1 VKEIRLGIKG
11 MTCASCVARVERALK
26 RAEGVEEARV
36 NLTTEEVFLRLKEGV
51 DLKEVLKRVAE
62 AGYEPVVARAEIP
75 VRGMTC
81 AACVARVERA
91 IGKLPGVLSVSINLA
106 TEKAFVEYLPEA
118 VSLARIRQ
126 AIREAGYEPLEVG
139 EEAREKTPTYQKDFL
154 LAFPFALFT
163 LLLAMGPMVLPFPH
177 APGLLQ
183 ALTALP
189 VLYAGRRFFRAL
201 AEARHRSFGMSTL
214 VALGAGSAYL
224 YSFLVLLFPKV
235 FPEEARHLYFEAGAV
250 ILALILLGKHLEEG
264 AKGRASEAIRKL
276 LALRPKT
283 ARLVRDGEEKE
294 IPAEALIPGDLVR
307 VLPGERIPADGVVVE
322 GKSHVDES
330 MLTGE
335 PIPKAKGPGDQVV
348 GGTVNGEGALLV
360 RVSRAGEATVLAQM
374 ARMVEEAQGHKP
386 KAQELADRIAAVF
399 VPVVLGIALF
409 TFLLWLFLGPGLA
422 HAFVAALSVLLIACP
437 CAMGLATPTA
447 IAVATGRAAQM
458 GLIFRKGTA
467 LEALARADTVAL
479 DKTGTLTL
487 GRPTLVQ
494 VLPLGLSREEALRLA
509 AALER
514 NSEHPIARAV
524 LEAAKD
530 LPLPQAQ
537 EVHSLPGE
545 GVEGRVEGRR
555 LHLGGPALM
564 ARLGVPLPKEAQAL
578 PEEGYT
584 PLYLAE
590 EGRLLAAFAVSDPP
604 RPEAQEA
611 VAALKALGLRP
622 ILLTGDHEAP
632 ARRVAEALGIPE
644 VQAGL
649 RPEGKVEAIRRLQ
662 ESGRKVLFVGDGIND
677 AAALA
682 QADVGLAMGSGTDIA
697 LEAGDVVLL
706 KPDLRGVPEAILLAR
721 RTLRTIHL
729 NFFWAYAYNALLIP
743 VAAGA
748 LYPFTGLLLNPHAGR
763 LGHEPLQ
770 PLRGGELP
778 PASGL
783 HPRRTRRDP
792 SSAPRPGGVKY
803 GRRVSMEGLALKK
816 RLLGTIPEVRARLE
830 ALLKEEGFGI
840 LTEIDVSGVLK
851 NRLGVERPP

>member
-36 NLTTEEVFLRLKEGV
+36 NLTTEEAFLRLKEGV

-75 VRGMTC
+75 VKGMTC

-91 IGKLPGVLSVSINLA
+91 IGKLPGVLSVSVNLA

-139 EEAREKTPTYQKDFL
+139 EEAREKTPTYQKDLL
-154 LAFPFALFT
+154 LALPFALLT
-163 LLLAMGPMVLPFPH
+163 LLLAMGPMVLPLPH

-201 AEARHRSFGMSTL
+201 AEARHLSFGMSTL

-283 ARLVRDGEEKE
+283 ARLVQDGEEKE

-322 GKSHVDES
+322 GRSHVDES

-487 GRPTLVQ
+487 GRPTMVQ

-514 NSEHPIARAV
+514 NSEHPIAKAI
-524 LEAAKD
+524 LEAAED
-530 LPLPQAQ
+530 LPLPEAQ
-537 EVHSLPGE
+537 GVRALPGE
-545 GVEGRVEGRR
+545 GVEGVVEGRR

-564 ARLGVPLPKEAQAL
+564 ERLGVSLPEAARAL
-578 PEEGYT
+578 PEKGHT
-584 PLYLAE
+584 PLYLVE
-590 EGRLLAAFAVSDPP
+590 EGHLLAAFAVFDPP

-611 VAALKALGLRP
+611 VAALKALGLRV
-622 ILLTGDHEAP
+622 ILLTGDHPVP
-632 ARRVAEALGIPE
+632 AQRVAEALGIAE
-644 VQAGL
+644 VQAGV
-649 RPEGKVEAIRRLQ
+649 RPEGKVEAVRRLQ
-662 ESGRKVLFVGDGIND
+662 AKGRKVLFVGDGIND

-682 QADVGLAMGSGTDIA
+682 QADVGIALGSGTDIA

-706 KPDLRGVPEAILLAR
+706 KPDLQGVPEAILLAR
-721 RTLRTIHL
+721 KTLRTIYL

-748 LYPFTGLLLNPHAGR
+748 LYPFTGLLLNPMLAALAMSLSSLFVVGNSLR
-763 LGHEPLQ
+763 LRAYNPRLTA
-770 PLRGGELP
+770 LP
-778 PASGL
+778 Y
-783 HPRRTRRDP
+783 
-792 SSAPRPGGVKY
+792 PGDW
-803 GRRVSMEGLALKK
+803 R
-816 RLLGTIPEVRARLE
+816 
-830 ALLKEEGFGI
+830 
-840 LTEIDVSGVLK
+840 
-851 NRLGVERPP
+851 

>member
-1 VKEIRLGIKG
+1 MKEVRLGIKG

-36 NLTTEEVFLRLKEGV
+36 NLTTEEAFLRLKEGV
-51 DLKEVLKRVAE
+51 ELKEVLKRVAE

-75 VRGMTC
+75 VKGMTC

-91 IGKLPGVLSVSINLA
+91 IGKLPGVLSVSVNLA

-139 EEAREKTPTYQKDFL
+139 EEAREKTPTYQKDLL
-154 LAFPFALFT
+154 LAFPFALLT
-163 LLLAMGPMVLPFPH
+163 LLLAKGPMVLPLPH

-183 ALTALP
+183 TLTALP
-189 VLYAGRRFFRAL
+189 VLYAGRRFFRQAL
-201 AEARHRSFGMSTL
+201 AEARHLAPGMSTL
-214 VALGAGSAYL
+214 VALGVGSAYL

-250 ILALILLGKHLEEG
+250 ILALVLLGKHLEEG

-283 ARLVRDGEEKE
+283 ARLVQDGEEKE

-322 GKSHVDES
+322 GRSHVDES

-467 LEALARADTVAL
+467 LETLARADTVAL

-537 EVHSLPGE
+537 EVRALPGE

-590 EGRLLAAFAVSDPP
+590 EGRLLTAFAVSDPP

-632 ARRVAEALGIPE
+632 AHRVAEALGIPE

-721 RTLRTIHL
+721 RTLRTIYL

-748 LYPFTGLLLNPHAGR
+748 LYPFTGLLLNPMLAALAMSLSSLFVVGNSLR
-763 LGHEPLQ
+763 LRAYNPRLTA
-770 PLRGGELP
+770 LP
-778 PASGL
+778 YPGD
-783 HPRRTRRDP
+783 RR
-792 SSAPRPGGVKY
+792 
-803 GRRVSMEGLALKK
+803 
-816 RLLGTIPEVRARLE
+816 
-830 ALLKEEGFGI
+830 
-840 LTEIDVSGVLK
+840 
-851 NRLGVERPP
+851 